1 MPPIRRAMPPL
12 NALRAFE
19 AFGRHGRMTTAADEL
34 FVTHGAVSR
43 QIRQLEQ
50 WLGFPLTEGPKT
62 QLKLTAEARRLLGAA
77 GAAFDLIEE
86 AAARVPSGE
95 SDLHL
100 ACYGTFAI
108 RWLIPRLSDFVDR
121 HPDIRLHLREVKGE
135 VIDFEAE
142 GVDAAIQLRS
152 TDTAGHSETPFLAN
166 YYGPVIAPS
175 RQAALKDDAAA
186 LLLEPRLHTRTWPQ
200 AWPNWAKSTRSAL
213 PSPTVDRHFD
223 HFSHALEAAA
233 AGLGVAMTPWAF
245 VADDV
250 EAGRLVAPLGFTRMP
265 GRLTLAHPVGRAN
278 PALDQLAAWLVEQG
292 ARMASP
298 PKAVR
303 VHSPAAD
310 TSQRARQGE

>member
-1 MPPIRRAMPPL
+1 MPPL

-50 WLGFPLTEGPKT
+50 WLGFALTEGPKT
-62 QLKLTAEARRLLGAA
+62 QLKLTTQARRLLGAA
-77 GAAFDLIEE
+77 SAAFDLIEE
-86 AAARVPSGE
+86 AAARVPPDQN
-95 SDLHL
+95 DLHL

-121 HPDIRLHLREVKGE
+121 HPDIRLHLREVKGD
-135 VIDFEAE
+135 VVDFQAE

-152 TDTAGHSETPFLAN
+152 TDTAGPSETPFLAN
-166 YYGPVIAPS
+166 FYGPVIAPS

-200 AWPNWAKSTRSAL
+200 AWPNWAKSARVAL

-233 AGLGVAMTPWAF
+233 AGLGVAMAPWAF

-250 EAGRLVAPLGFTRMP
+250 EAGRLVTPVGFIRMP
-265 GRLTLAHPVGRAN
+265 GRLTLARATGRAS
-278 PALDQLAAWLVEQG
+278 PALDALAAWLVEQG
-292 ARMASP
+292 ARMPSP
-298 PKAVR
+298 PKAVKING
-303 VHSPAAD
+303 AGGE
-310 TSQRARQGE
+310 TSRRARLGG